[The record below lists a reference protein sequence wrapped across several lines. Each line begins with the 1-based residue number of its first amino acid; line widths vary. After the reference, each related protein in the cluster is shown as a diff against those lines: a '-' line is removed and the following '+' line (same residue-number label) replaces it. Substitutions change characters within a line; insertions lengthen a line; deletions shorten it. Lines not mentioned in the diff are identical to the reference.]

1 MNFSQLMGLAGGHVE
16 ARIVQTAVELAIF
29 DALEATD
36 LNAPTL
42 AQNLQLDE
50 QATELLLN
58 ALTAVGL
65 LAKHRT
71 DVFIDGG

>member
-29 DALEATD
+29 DALEATA
-36 LNAPTL
+36 LNAPAL
-42 AQNLQLDE
+42 AQNLELDE

-71 DVFIDGG
+71 DVCIDRG

>member
-16 ARIVQTAVELAIF
+16 ARIVQTAVELVIF

-36 LNAPTL
+36 LDAPTL
-42 AQNLQLDE
+42 AQTLKLHE
-50 QATELLLN
+50 PATELLLN

-65 LAKHRT
+65 LEKHRRS
-71 DVFIDGG
+71 FSLDGG

>member
-29 DALEATD
+29 DALEAAD

-58 ALTAVGL
+58 ALTALGL
-65 LAKHRT
+65 LEKHRT
-71 DVFIDGG
+71 VVFIDGG